1 MTTFQ
6 YAKLA
11 PSGVSTELQ
20 AEEQE
25 PPPAGL
31 THPQSSLSQPNLKK
45 SPNNIYAENSS
56 AQSIY
61 SKQLSFRCGA
71 DRHEHR
77 SVQVVHEE
85 ANEGCNKTENSSAQS
100 IKYAEAF
107 FGLQHWSQNTLHINT
122 QGNLSLNIEG
132 TPLDLFDLAQHLAKL
147 EHWPVLLRFP
157 ALIKKNIH
165 DMQHAFAKAMT
176 AWNYDKSYT
185 LAFPLKV
192 NPHISVVKT
201 MMQCEN
207 VTFEVGNKAEL
218 LIALTYV
225 SHNHLILCNGFKDTD
240 YLSFIIE
247 AAKANQRVCVIFET
261 LEELDL
267 LAQITSELPANLSL
281 GMRLRLNTPIAG
293 HWEDSNGQHS
303 KFGLS
308 SLEVINAVENLKKHN
323 FLTHLKLLHV
333 HPGSQILAIKELS
346 SCFKE
351 CIRYYHE
358 LLKLGAPIQTVDIG
372 GGVAKDYSAEDKNLL
387 RDYTLEDYAL
397 AIVKPMQQY
406 CQKHNLPL
414 PNLISETGRHTLA
427 LSSMLLT
434 NVHPLGQQET
444 LPVEEPNIKS
454 TFIQQLWELHQFI
467 VGFHNSEHA
476 EAVNS
481 QQEFLFKN
489 IQKQFVDNHI
499 SLAELAWAEKICA
512 YNHSLLAGPAGYQ
525 KYLAN
530 FSLFQSLPDYWGIE
544 QFFPL
549 LSLHGYQNELAK
561 SAIFYD
567 LTCDSDGV
575 VKNYLHPEGIQSQL
589 QLPGCPINF
598 IGIFLMGAYQEIMA
612 SGHNL
617 FERLPCLEI
626 NWTTDESGERTI
638 ETQLYP
644 GCDIGE
650 SLVNIGYDAEELV
663 QKSRAKFAQ
672 ANDVLVEK
680 YLVEMNYMRNETC

>member
-1 MTTFQ
+1 MRTFQ

-11 PSGVSTELQ
+11 PSGVKTELQ

-31 THPQSSLSQPNLKK
+31 SQPQRYSSHHNLKK
-45 SPNNIYAENSS
+45 SLTNIKNAES
-56 AQSIY
+56 
-61 SKQLSFRCGA
+61 
-71 DRHEHR
+71 
-77 SVQVVHEE
+77 
-85 ANEGCNKTENSSAQS
+85 
-100 IKYAEAF
+100 F
-107 FGLQHWSQNTLHINT
+107 FGVQHWSQKTIHINT
-122 QGNLSLNIEG
+122 QGNLSLDIEG
-132 TPLDLFDLAQHLAKL
+132 SPLDLHDLAQHLAKQ

-157 ALIKKNIH
+157 SLIKKNIIAIQ
-165 DMQHAFAKAMT
+165 DAFAKAMVK
-176 AWNYDKSYT
+176 WDYPKSYT

-218 LIALTYV
+218 LIALTHV
-225 SHNHLILCNGFKDTD
+225 SHEHMILCNGFKDKE
-240 YLSFIIE
+240 YLSFIVE
-247 AAKANQRVCVIFET
+247 AAKANQNICVIFET
-261 LEELDL
+261 LEELEL
-267 LAQITSELPANLSL
+267 LSQVTSTLPATLSL

-308 SLEVINAVENLKKHN
+308 SLEVLNAIESLKKHS
-323 FLTHLKLLHV
+323 FLSHLKLLHV

-372 GGVAKDYSAEDKNLL
+372 GGVAKDYSAEDKTLL

-397 AIVKPMQQY
+397 AIVKPMKQY
-406 CQKHNLPL
+406 CEKHQLPL

-434 NVHPLGQQET
+434 NIQPLGQQET
-444 LPVEEPNIKS
+444 LPVEEPTFKS
-454 TFIQQLWELHQFI
+454 PFIQQLWELHQFI
-467 VGFHNSEHA
+467 VGFHNTEHA
-476 EAVNS
+476 EAVYS
-481 QQEFLFKN
+481 QQEFLLKN
-489 IQKQFVDNHI
+489 IQKQFVNNQI

-512 YNHSLLAGPAGYQ
+512 HNHSLLAGPAGYQ

-544 QFFPL
+544 QFFPM
-549 LSLHGYQNELAK
+549 LSLHGYQHELAQ
-561 SAIFYD
+561 SGVLYD

-575 VKNYLHPEGIQSQL
+575 VKTYLHPDGIHSQL
-589 QLPGCPINF
+589 QLPNCPINF

-626 NWTTDESGERTI
+626 NWTTDETGERTI
-638 ETQLYP
+638 ETHLYP

-650 SLVNIGYDAEELV
+650 SLVNIGYDEAELV
-663 QKSRAKFAQ
+663 EKSRAKFNE
-672 ANDVLVEK
+672 ANGALVEK
-680 YLVEMNYMRNETC
+680 YLLDTNYMRNEE

>member
-11 PSGVSTELQ
+11 PSGVKTELL

-31 THPQSSLSQPNLKK
+31 PQHHIGSEPHTSPTNLKTHT
-45 SPNNIYAENSS
+45 NI
-56 AQSIY
+56 
-61 SKQLSFRCGA
+61 K
-71 DRHEHR
+71 
-77 SVQVVHEE
+77 
-85 ANEGCNKTENSSAQS
+85 K
-100 IKYAEAF
+100 AEAF
-107 FGLQHWSQNTLHINT
+107 FGIQHWSQKTLHINT
-122 QGNLSLNIEG
+122 EGNLSLDLEG
-132 TPLDLFDLAQHLAKL
+132 APLDLFELAQHLAKQ

-157 ALIKKNIH
+157 SLIKKNIH
-165 DMQHAFAKAMT
+165 AIQQAFANAMT
-176 AWNYDKSYT
+176 TCDYDKNYT

-192 NPHISVVKT
+192 NPHRSVVKT

-225 SHNHLILCNGFKDTD
+225 SHNHTILCNGFKDKE
-240 YLSFIIE
+240 YLSFALE
-247 AAKANQRVCVIFET
+247 AAKANQKICIIFET

-267 LAQITSELPANLSL
+267 LAQISTELPATLSL
-281 GMRLRLNTPIAG
+281 GMRMRLNTPIAG
-293 HWEDSNGQHS
+293 HWEDSNGQHA

-308 SLEVINAVENLKKHN
+308 SLEVLNAIESLKQYN
-323 FLTHLKLLHV
+323 FLHNLKLLHV
-333 HPGSQILAIKELS
+333 HPGSQILAIKELA

-372 GGVAKDYSAEDKNLL
+372 GGLAKDYSAEDKAFL
-387 RDYTLEDYAL
+387 RDYTLDDYAL
-397 AIVKPMQQY
+397 AIVKPMKSY
-406 CQKHNLPL
+406 CEKHHLPL

-434 NVHPLGQQET
+434 NVQPLAQQEE
-444 LPVEEPNIKS
+444 LPANEPNLKS
-454 TFIQQLWELHQFI
+454 PFLQQLWELHQFI

-476 EAVNS
+476 EAVHS
-481 QQEFLFKN
+481 QQEFLLQN
-489 IQKQFVDNHI
+489 IQKQFVNNQL

-544 QFFPL
+544 QFFPMI
-549 LSLHGYQNELAK
+549 SLHGYQHALAQ
-561 SAIFYD
+561 SAVFYD

-575 VKNYLHPEGIQSQL
+575 VKHYLHPDGIQSQL
-589 QLPGCPINF
+589 QLPGCPVNF
-598 IGIFLMGAYQEIMA
+598 IGVFLMGAYQEIMA

-626 NWTTDESGERTI
+626 NWSTDEMGERVI

-650 SLVNIGYDAEELV
+650 SLTNIGYDEDELV
-663 QKSRAKFAQ
+663 QKSRAKFKE
-672 ANDVLVEK
+672 ANEILVEK
-680 YLVEMNYMRNETC
+680 YLVELNYMRNEA